1 MEIPTKEI
9 IERLDSRLV
18 NGVIGPVALEA
29 IDTIKAQAREIRDL
43 QTTICRLKDDYRISN
58 DLRVLEAGNETNN

>member
-18 NGVIGPVALEA
+18 NGIIGPVALEA

-43 QTTICRLKDDYRISN
+43 QTTICRLKDEYRISD
-58 DLRVLEAGNETNN
+58 DLRLLEARDETNN

>member
-18 NGVIGPVALEA
+18 NGIIGPVALEA

-43 QTTICRLKDDYRISN
+43 QTTICRLKDEYRISD
-58 DLRVLEAGNETNN
+58 DLRVLEARDETNN

>member
-58 DLRVLEAGNETNN
+58 DLRVLEAGNETSN

>member
-18 NGVIGPVALEA
+18 NGIIGPVALEA

-43 QTTICRLKDDYRISN
+43 QTTICRLKDEYRISD
-58 DLRVLEAGNETNN
+58 DLRVLEARDETSN

>member
-18 NGVIGPVALEA
+18 NGIIGPVALEA

-58 DLRVLEAGNETNN
+58 DLRVLEAGNETNS

>member
-18 NGVIGPVALEA
+18 NGIIGPVALEA

-58 DLRVLEAGNETNN
+58 DLRVLEAGNETSN

>member
-18 NGVIGPVALEA
+18 NGIIGPVALEA